1 LNQARYSQHWLLR
14 GVTVLLSPQFSVLS
28 PLLRAWAKLVA
39 VHRDIEATHWGAL
52 LLGNV
57 WPAYL
62 FALPLG
68 ARIWNLSG
76 ARFGDSL
83 HDQALLVQEI
93 VTIVF
98 LALVVVLFAV
108 RRRGIAGQRATLQA
122 GAVALV
128 GTFLLNLV
136 GYLPLEETTATDA
149 LLASIVVVVLGTLF
163 TIWSLAT
170 LGRAFG
176 LFPEVRGLV
185 VRGPYRMVRHPVY
198 LGEITAALG
207 LLIAR
212 PHALTVAVFAAF
224 VLLQYWRTIFE
235 ERALGAAYPDEYA
248 AYRRQVPRL
257 VPGLKA

>member
-1 LNQARYSQHWLLR
+1 MAHFAQH
-14 GVTVLLSPQFSVLS
+14 THDTSTLSTQYASLS
-28 PLLRAWAKLVA
+28 TLKRLWRALVA
-39 VHRDIEATHWGAL
+39 LHRDIEATHWGAL

-68 ARIWNLSG
+68 ARIWNLSR

-83 HDQALLVQEI
+83 HEQALLVQEI

-108 RRRGIAGQRATLQA
+108 RRRGIAGQRATLRA
-122 GAVALV
+122 GAVALL
-128 GTFLLNLV
+128 GTFLLNVV

-185 VRGPYRMVRHPVY
+185 VRGPYRLVRHPVY
-198 LGEITAALG
+198 LGEMTAALG

-212 PHALTVAVFAAF
+212 PHPLTVAVFAVF
-224 VLLQYWRTIFE
+224 VVLQYWRTIFE
-235 ERALGAAYPDEYA
+235 ERALSAAYPDEYG

-257 VPGLKA
+257 VPGIKA